1 MVHDILQIR
10 KRKFWRNGMVSWN
23 FKTFFR
29 IKRFLKPCQKFI
41 RKVKLFFKFKFVQT
55 LSWRRNKYS
64 HVYIFKFASL
74 NFVFRIYLY
83 QRYFF
88 KKYYFL
94 KTRIN
99 TFVNRC
105 NSMSDSSP
113 PILSVPV
120 IIFNKHDS
128 SGDRITFGL
137 RRAGSSIL
145 SG

>member
-1 MVHDILQIR
+1 M
-10 KRKFWRNGMVSWN
+10 KKWNGFVEFQN
-23 FKTFFR
+23 FFSR
-29 IKRFLKPCQKFI
+29 IKRFLKSCQKFI

-55 LSWRRNKYS
+55 LRRNKYS

-105 NSMSDSSP
+105 NSMSDSSL